1 MRTITALFD
10 SRAEAETARSR
21 LAAAGISNDN
31 VTIHD
36 KTSLGDGDTGDYTAD
51 AGTRSGVVYGSDT
64 RTATDHA
71 VANPG
76 LSQARGD
83 ADGRDRTHRNAVGD
97 YVDDRTGDTLTGD
110 KGSDR
115 TALGD
120 YVDTGDLRSEERV
133 DRHDDGGP
141 GLWDRIK
148 AFFTGDDHIYEE
160 GLRRGGYLLTARV
173 EDHDAERAID
183 ILDDEGTVDLDQRQA
198 TWSSEGWQR
207 GDDNADGTRGN
218 RVRSYDWD
226 NQRL

>member
-31 VTIHD
+31 VSIHD
-36 KTSLGDGDTGDYTAD
+36 KTSLGDRDSRETAG
-51 AGTRSGVVYGSDT
+51 ARSGVVYGSDT
-64 RTATDHA
+64 RTANDHA

-76 LSQARGD
+76 LSQAKGD
-83 ADGRDRTHRNAVGD
+83 ADGRDGTHRNAIGD
-97 YVDDRTGDTLTGD
+97 HVDNRTGDLLTGET
-110 KGSDR
+110 GSDR

-120 YVDTGDLRSEERV
+120 YVDTGDLRSEKRV
-133 DRHDDGGP
+133 DRHDNGEP
-141 GLWDRIK
+141 GVWDRIK

-160 GLRRGGYLLTARV
+160 GLRRGGYLVTARV

-183 ILDDEGTVDLDQRQA
+183 ILDDEGTVNLDERQA
-198 TWSSEGWQR
+198 VWSSEGWQR
-207 GDDNADGTRGN
+207 GADNADRTRGS

-226 NQRL
+226 NQRS